1 MTGVAR
7 PRGRLLLCIL
17 IATVILTGLASRTY
31 RRINTLN
38 DQVGMPSCGVKRWI
52 RRLFA
57 AFLIVCCSVLYLA
70 DTTVG
75 RVASGRLVK
84 RAEDIEGPTT
94 VLVLGTA
101 PEVNGQP
108 NFFYT
113 ERIHAVLQLWT
124 SGKVDSVLISGDNSR
139 ADYNEPEH
147 MKADLVK
154 GGIPPERLICDY
166 AGRRTLDS
174 ITRARDVFGFQH
186 VLIVSQREHV
196 ERALYLAQAIGLQA
210 QGFAAADAPHWWQ
223 VRQHLREMFARVKA
237 LLDAATH

>member
-38 DQVGMPSCGVKRWI
+38 EPAGMPSCGVKRWI
-52 RRLFA
+52 RRLST
-57 AFLIVCCSVLYLA
+57 AFLILCCSVLYLA

-75 RVASGRLVK
+75 RVASGSLAK

-113 ERIHAVLQLWT
+113 ERIHAVLQLWNG
-124 SGKVDSVLISGDNSR
+124 GKIDSVLISGDNSR